1 MSKFKIALHKYIVQ
15 TPHSHNPKL
24 NFNFRIMETDDISE
38 LEVDN
43 ELIAMISGEFEN
55 TSDVAERPRRP
66 SREQRSVES
75 LEEEETGELEVRA
88 CPQRPREHEGFRCR
102 PALVQPQLG

>member
-1 MSKFKIALHKYIVQ
+1 MFLNHTQYLYSRSRVYIPYNFCQKFKIALNKYIVQ

-43 ELIAMISGEFEN
+43 ELIVMISGEFG
-55 TSDVAERPRRP
+55 TP
-66 SREQRSVES
+66 
-75 LEEEETGELEVRA
+75 
-88 CPQRPREHEGFRCR
+88 
-102 PALVQPQLG
+102 